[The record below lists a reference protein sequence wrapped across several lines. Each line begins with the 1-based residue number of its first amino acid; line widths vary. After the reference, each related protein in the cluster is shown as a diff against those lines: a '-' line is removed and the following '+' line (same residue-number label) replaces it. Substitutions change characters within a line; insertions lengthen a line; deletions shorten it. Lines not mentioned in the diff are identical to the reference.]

1 MQHSVFVGQLTVKRS
16 GLALPN
22 VPLSRFVWP
31 VGSATKDAVACSC
44 AGLKQKLPDGYCCDL
59 DGTVAVLPLCF
70 LLFPHFS

>member
-16 GLALPN
+16 GQALPN

-44 AGLKQKLPDGYCCDL
+44 AGLKQKLL
-59 DGTVAVLPLCF
+59 
-70 LLFPHFS
+70 